1 MEEVS
6 EVLSSFSSRQRSMLR
21 VLKEG
26 SEPKLNELLQDLKG
40 NTEQQK
46 HQKSP
51 KQCVTKSTE
60 KLSVI
65 EAELVESSG
74 LSLQLLCEI
83 LEENWWVGEMISS

>member
-1 MEEVS
+1 MEDAS
-6 EVLSSFSSRQRSMLR
+6 EVLSSFSPRQRRMLR
-21 VLKEG
+21 ILTEG
-26 SEPKLNELLQDLKG
+26 SEPILNELLQDSKISS
-40 NTEQQK
+40 EQQK

-74 LSLQLLCEI
+74 LSPQTVREI
-83 LEENWWVGEMISS
+83 LEEN

>member
-1 MEEVS
+1 MEDAS
-6 EVLSSFSSRQRSMLR
+6 EVLRSFSPRQRRMLR
-21 VLKEG
+21 ILIEG
-26 SEPKLNELLQDLKG
+26 SEPILNELLQDSKRSS
-40 NTEQQK
+40 EQQK

-74 LSLQLLCEI
+74 LSPQTVRDI
-83 LEENWWVGEMISS
+83 LEEN